1 MKILLTAFDPFGG
14 ASVNPAWEAVSRV
27 REDLPG
33 IALRKLLV
41 PTVFAES
48 GALVNRTAN
57 EWGAEAVICVGQA
70 GGQLQHPPLAVLF
83 GHRIRINLIK
93 SVQRMGQ
100 GQVILL

>member
-57 EWGAEAVICVGQA
+57 EWGAEAVICVGHAGA
-70 GGQLQHPPLAVLF
+70 GGHQHRRRLGP
-83 GHRIRINLIK
+83 G
-93 SVQRMGQ
+93 QRRRPAG
-100 GQVILL
+100 